1 MSAVQP
7 NAIPKRRGR
16 KPTHTVET
24 LQNQLKTPR
33 PIDRP
38 IDLPIFHF
46 YFSEEMTERFT
57 YFASLHRFDERKVF
71 KENWQKWIAE
81 PDVAD
86 CLLRETAKLR
96 SEGYDGDVLGKMF
109 KSVRYYYR
117 KKNPVP
123 PPPQKRKVYE
133 SVSKEILAEMDQH
146 ILRQITENYLYAES
160 GASKS
165 SPAIITVSP
174 SNAFANY
181 VSHHAEFPSKT
192 AQKEYETKYK
202 KTYKNRFFLL
212 TKVLRTIP
220 PSAEGA
226 DPSDPSTP
234 RITEV
239 PTPPTTPP
247 SDGR

>member
-1 MSAVQP
+1 MSAVQT

-16 KPTHTVET
+16 KPKHTVET
-24 LQNQLKTPR
+24 LQTQLKTP
-33 PIDRP
+33 RP

-46 YFSEEMTERFT
+46 HFSEEMTERFT

-117 KKNPVP
+117 KKNPSP

-133 SVSKEILAEMDQH
+133 SVSKDILAEMDQH
-146 ILRQITENYLYAES
+146 ILRQITENYLYTES
-160 GASKS
+160 GASKA

-174 SNAFANY
+174 SHAFANY

-212 TKVLRTIP
+212 TKVLRAIQ
-220 PSAEGA
+220 PSANHT
-226 DPSDPSTP
+226 DHTP
-234 RITEV
+234 HMTAV
-239 PTPPTTPP
+239 PTPRDPPVATPP
-247 SDGR
+247 ADGR